1 MKKAFIYKIQN
12 LENGKMYIGSTTSPR
27 SRWNQHTSQLKKNNH
42 HSTYLQNSWNKYGE
56 HMFEFSIIDECEIE
70 IQFTREREWVIKEK
84 THLAEWGY
92 NMAIPEKDGGYTH
105 TEHHKQ
111 IKREKSTINAARQW
125 KKMRESG
132 KSQIVVIDLETEE
145 KVYYPAK
152 IDCPIKFKNQNFNFA
167 EKVFVTTIYNKTE
180 EQIQQEFEEVKLRYK
195 NYLKLQTPHPDGS
208 YKERRKSTK
217 SRGEFYPVQFKSEF
231 ETLNFKT
238 SQEAADYFG
247 ITVAQISIAK
257 TNGKYTKTVF
267 CLTNETGIIDEAK
280 DLKTLSKQNNHNYN
294 AYKKVMSN
302 QRTSYL
308 GYTIHRNDTV
318 FQVQRLS

>member
-167 EKVFVTTIYNKTE
+167 EKVFVTTTYNKTE

-195 NYLKLQTPHPDGS
+195 KYLISQTKIIKPKKQRQYVDNCTF
-208 YKERRKSTK
+208 E
-217 SRGEFYPVQFKSEF
+217 FKSDF
-231 ETLNFKT
+231 ETLVFN
-238 SQEAADYFG
+238 SAQEAASYFNIG
-247 ITVAQISIAK
+247 IPYIQDVGK
-257 TNGKYTKTVF
+257 LGKYTKTMF
-267 CLTNETGIIDEAK
+267 YLINQNGIIDEAST
-280 DLKTLSKQNNHNYN
+280 LKQLALQNNHNYK
-294 AYKKVMSN
+294 AYKKLMEGRYN
-302 QRTSYL
+302 TYL

-318 FQVQRLS
+318 FQVQRLF